1 MASLDELEGS
11 SSIKELLDTVAQVV
25 MPNKEFSSPSLG
37 GSTPN
42 ISTPNISTPTF
53 GPTLRP
59 SVPGVGTPGVG
70 TPGAGSSPEG
80 GAPRQANN
88 SGDPSSR
95 ADAEAKSKDPS
106 TRNKLIAAGVAAAI
120 VASIL
125 AVALSRYLASAG
137 AEISF
142 KRIVP
147 EKTTLLGY
155 TIGTP
160 TKVGVTWSVKKPGP
174 GGLASNVK
182 VLKDD
187 DIEWH
192 DSTIDTLDG
201 TDVPVTKVKGDKEFV
216 VESKKSDSSTIDL
229 TDKGYGVIKT
239 SFDAHVDQAVADA
252 GAGTADLLGDFLGGL
267 TDIDFGAWL
276 IVGLGILLVVL
287 VGPIVIDIIKGF
299 TTKSNNRGSGNS

>member
-1 MASLDELEGS
+1 MASLDEIERLSPIE
-11 SSIKELLDTVAQVV
+11 ELLDTVAQVV
-25 MPNKEFSSPSLG
+25 MPKKEFLPKIG

-42 ISTPNISTPTF
+42 IGTPTF

-59 SVPGVGTPGVG
+59 SIPGVGSPGVG
-70 TPGAGSSPEG
+70 SPGVGSPGAGSSPEG

-276 IVGLGILLVVL
+276 MVGLGILLVVL